1 MLAGRNTY
9 EEHAK
14 GMWGIL
20 NEPEAGVDSGHHFL
34 VRSVTD
40 IVETK

>member
-9 EEHAK
+9 KDPAR

-20 NEPEAGVDSGHHFL
+20 NENDV
-34 VRSVTD
+34 
-40 IVETK
+40 VENEKDRAFIFVLKERA